1 MSATAEP
8 GERYGGRRMVERG
21 ALGLAPD
28 LVLAHYRELVTHF
41 CCADGIR
48 GNLEKFFEYLST
60 LLPCTRMACV
70 VIDRDNRHVVPLGV
84 WTASPELRITASRPA
99 RMPSL
104 ETLEAAIGFS
114 PLSLNR
120 KRAAKSTWAANRR
133 CGNGGV

>member
-1 MSATAEP
+1 
-8 GERYGGRRMVERG
+8 MVERG

-99 RMPSL
+99 RMASL
-104 ETLEAAIGFS
+104 SLS
-114 PLSLNR
+114 LSLNR

>member
-28 LVLAHYRELVTHF
+28 LVLTHF

-114 PLSLNR
+114 PLSLSLSLSLNR